1 MIIFNYTYAYAQG
14 YTLIT
19 LMQITKLML
28 LEHPLTSSLI
38 NLVTLITLN
47 IFLEHYYSL
56 ASSLLS

>member
-14 YTLIT
+14 YTLGT

-47 IFLEHYYSL
+47 IFLEHYYS
-56 ASSLLS
+56 

>member
-1 MIIFNYTYAYAQG
+1 MIFFNCTHAYAQA
-14 YTLIT
+14 YTLVT
-19 LMQITKLML
+19 LMQIAKLML

-47 IFLEHYYSL
+47 IFLVHYCSL